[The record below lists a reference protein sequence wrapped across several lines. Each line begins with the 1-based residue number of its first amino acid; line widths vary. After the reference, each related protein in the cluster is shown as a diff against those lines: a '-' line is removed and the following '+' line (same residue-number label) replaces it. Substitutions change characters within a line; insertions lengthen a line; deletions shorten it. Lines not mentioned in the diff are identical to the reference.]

1 MAKSGK
7 KTKTKRKK
15 RNQKRKEKVKSKLLP
30 LAKLLAPK
38 IALPRPATRSVQAK
52 TLKLFFPPIH
62 MT

>member
-1 MAKSGK
+1 MTKAKSGK

-38 IALPRPATRSVQAK
+38 IALPRPAARSVQ
-52 TLKLFFPPIH
+52 TQN
-62 MT
+62 T